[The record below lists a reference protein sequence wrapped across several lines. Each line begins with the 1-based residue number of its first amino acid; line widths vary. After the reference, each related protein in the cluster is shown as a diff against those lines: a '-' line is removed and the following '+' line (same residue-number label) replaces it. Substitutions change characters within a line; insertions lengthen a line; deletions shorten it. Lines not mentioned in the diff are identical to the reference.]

1 MAVDDERR
9 SPFRNRIY
17 VSWTRFAGDG
27 TAYIFLASSRDYGES
42 FSAPRLV
49 SGDSALC
56 DDDLGGPQPL
66 GACSV
71 NQFSQPFTGPD
82 GTLYVTWAN
91 YNVAPAS
98 AGDNRAQM
106 LLARSTD
113 GGNTFSAP
121 VKVGDFYDLP
131 DCPTYQG
138 GNGAG
143 SGCVPDKGATT
154 NSFFRAANYPVGA
167 VDPRDDVEVVV
178 TFGSDINRH
187 SRESNGCLPQGFEA
201 TTALPLYSGSRRPAR
216 ATTTSS

>member
-9 SPFRNRIY
+9 SPFRDRIY

-167 VDPRDDVEVVV
+167 VDPLTTTKSSSPSAPISTGTRARA
-178 TFGSDINRH
+178 TAACRRA
-187 SRESNGCLPQGFEA
+187 SRRRPRCRS
-201 TTALPLYSGSRRPAR
+201 TAGSRRPAR